1 MRMSVST
8 ICHAVV
14 EMVNQGLLPLGIV
27 PLIAPFTKTG
37 KFATRYYADEQDKN
51 LPSED
56 EDSEDSGYEQDRV
69 LEEAEAEIEKMSE

>member
-14 EMVNQGLLPLGIV
+14 EMVNQGVLPLGII
-27 PLIAPFTKTG
+27 PLIAPFTKSG
-37 KFATRYYADEQDKN
+37 KFATRFYADEQDKN

-56 EDSEDSGYEQDRV
+56 EDSEDSGYEQDRE
-69 LEEAEAEIEKMSE
+69 LAEEVAEAEKMSE